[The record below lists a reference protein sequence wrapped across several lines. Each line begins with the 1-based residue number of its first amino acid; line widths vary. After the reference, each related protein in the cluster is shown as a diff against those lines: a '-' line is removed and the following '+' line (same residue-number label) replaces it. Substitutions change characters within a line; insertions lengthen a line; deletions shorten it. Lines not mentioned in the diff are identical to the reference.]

1 MFYDINYKLRSI
13 PINCKWLWIE
23 GNKDTYFLI
32 NKLDIGAQDHC
43 KIIDFINNIGFVP
56 MKKIIKSSV
65 NQELSTLNLA
75 VMDIWH

>member
-32 NKLDIGAQDHC
+32 HKLDIGAQDHC
-43 KIIDFINNIGFVP
+43 KNYRLYKQHWVCTNGIDN
-56 MKKIIKSSV
+56 KK
-65 NQELSTLNLA
+65 
-75 VMDIWH
+75 